1 MKTFTNF
8 FVVLIFFCMSF
19 VVTNAQAII
28 NQGSCGDN
36 VNWVLT
42 DDYTLT
48 ISGSGKMNDY
58 VCCGQTRPWDS
69 YTNKDFIFGGGGII
83 RSVVIQDGVTS
94 VGNWAFYMCN
104 GLTAVELPNSLI
116 TIGTNAFY
124 GCNAFTSIII
134 PDNVTTIKES
144 AFHGCEKLQTVEIS
158 RSATDIGSFAFYAT
172 NLKSITSH
180 AATPPRLGERVFGNW
195 NFSISP
201 DIPVYIPSCS
211 YYAYNTAPEWSRF
224 TNFIVD
230 GKSANSL
237 NPEICMI
244 SVDRENHNKVVW
256 KKQEEIYAYKIYREG
271 NIAGQFDLMTT
282 INDDAPN
289 SWIDMESN
297 ARVRAYRYKITGLD
311 ACGNESVLSAPHK
324 TMHLTISQGVGNSW
338 NLMWTPYEGVG
349 YSTYR
354 IYRAVGETLGEM
366 ELIAT
371 MSSSNV
377 SYTDFV
383 NANSYIY
390 YVVEIMIA
398 DACEIFAKMKST
410 NVETPVGS
418 IRSNIVTNNPN
429 VSTGLECVN
438 ANDFV
443 QIYPNP
449 VKDEL
454 RIANN
459 ELKISKIA
467 ILDLVGQ
474 TIYQFNNTN
483 LINVSHLPSGTYFIR
498 IETDSGIVTKK
509 FIKE

>member
-1 MKTFTNF
+1 MKTITNF
-8 FVVLIFFCMSF
+8 FVVLLFFCMS
-19 VVTNAQAII
+19 VVVANAKTII
-28 NQGSCGDN
+28 DQGSCGAN

-48 ISGSGKMNDY
+48 ISGTGKMDDY
-58 VCCGQTRPWDS
+58 VCCGQSRPWHS
-69 YTNKDFIFGGGGII
+69 YTDGYVSGGKKI
-83 RSVVIQDGVTS
+83 RSVVIQNGVTS
-94 VGNWAFYMCN
+94 VGGYAFFMCN
-104 GLTAVELPNSLI
+104 GITTVELPNSLI

-124 GCNAFTSIII
+124 GCDKLTSIII
-134 PDNVTTIKES
+134 PDKVTTIKES
-144 AFHGCEKLQTVEIS
+144 AFHGCERLQTVEIS
-158 RSATDIGSFAFYAT
+158 RSATDIENYAFFAT
-172 NLKSITSH
+172 DLKSITSH
-180 AATPPRLGERVFGNW
+180 AATPPRLGERVFFVVGR
-195 NFSISP
+195 NFA
-201 DIPVYIPSCS
+201 DVPVYIPSCS
-211 YYAYNTAPEWSRF
+211 YYAYNTAPEWGRF

-230 GKSANSL
+230 GKSTNSL
-237 NPEICMI
+237 NPEICMV

-256 KKQEEIYAYKIYREG
+256 KKHEEIYAHKIYREG
-271 NIAGQFDLMTT
+271 NIAGQFDLMAT
-282 INDDAPN
+282 INNDDPN

-311 ACGNESVLSAPHK
+311 ACGNESVLSTPHK
-324 TMHLTISQGVGNSW
+324 TMHLTISQGIGNSW
-338 NLMWTPYEGVG
+338 NLMWTPYEGVE
-349 YSTYR
+349 YFTYR
-354 IYRAVGETLGEM
+354 IYRAVGKTLGEL

-383 NANSYIY
+383 NVDSYVY

-398 DACEIFAKMKST
+398 DACEIFAQTKSA
-410 NVETPVGS
+410 NVETSVGS

-429 VSTGLECVN
+429 GPTGLEYVN
-438 ANDFV
+438 VNDFV

-467 ILDLVGQ
+467 IVDLAGQ
-474 TIYQFNNTN
+474 TIDQFNDTN
-483 LINVSHLPSGTYFIR
+483 LINVSHLPTGIYFIR
-498 IETDSGIVTKK
+498 IETDSDIVTKK

>member
-8 FVVLIFFCMSF
+8 FVVLIFFCMSV
-19 VVTNAQAII
+19 VVTNAQTII
-28 NQGSCGDN
+28 EQGSCGAN

-48 ISGSGKMNDY
+48 ISGTGKMNDY
-58 VCCGQTRPWDS
+58 TIWQSLPWYS
-69 YTNKDFIFGGGGII
+69 YTYKDPFLGGEVI
-83 RSVVIQDGVTS
+83 RSVVIQNGVTS
-94 VGNWAFYMCN
+94 IGDYAFFMCN
-104 GLTAVELPNSLI
+104 GLTMVELPNSLI
-116 TIGTNAFY
+116 TIGQNAFF
-124 GCNAFTSIII
+124 GCNALTSIII

-158 RSATDIGSFAFYAT
+158 RSATDIEQFAFYAT
-172 NLKSITSH
+172 DLKSITSH
-180 AATPPRLGERVFGNW
+180 AATPPRLGERVFIVRGY
-195 NFSISP
+195 IP
-201 DIPVYIPSCS
+201 ADIPVYIPSCS
-211 YYAYNTAPEWSRF
+211 YYAYKTDPEWGRF

-230 GKSANSL
+230 GKSTDFL

-256 KKQEEIYAYKIYREG
+256 KKQEEIYAHKIYREG
-271 NIAGQFDLMTT
+271 NIAGQFDLVAT
-282 INDDAPN
+282 INDDTPN

-297 ARVRAYRYKITGLD
+297 ARVRAYRYKITGID
-311 ACGNESVLSAPHK
+311 ACGNESELSAPHK
-324 TMHLTISQGVGNSW
+324 TMHLTISQGIGNSW
-338 NLMWTPYEGVG
+338 NLMWTPYEGVE

-354 IYRAVGETLGEM
+354 IYRAVGETLGEL

-383 NANSYIY
+383 NVNSYVY
-390 YVVEIMIA
+390 YVVEIVTA
-398 DACEIFAKMKST
+398 DACEISAQTKSAS
-410 NVETPVGS
+410 VETPVGS

-429 VSTGLECVN
+429 GPTGLEYVN
-438 ANDFV
+438 VNDFV

-467 ILDLVGQ
+467 IVDLAGQ
-474 TIYQFNNTN
+474 TINQFNDTN
-483 LINVSHLPSGTYFIR
+483 LINVSHLPTGIYFIR